1 MKNFMKSDGVVLKH
15 HFEKKI
21 LELEEEKN
29 ALQVLSFRI
38 IVGIGTVVPVKAFMH
53 KDWHTCHAYKLQTE
67 RDMLVSQLTRLA
79 NTSDEQ
85 SHKLHETYV
94 QKVKALET
102 QVLEVI

>member
-53 KDWHTCHAYKLQTE
+53 KVTMTIHKYNCKLITFLLYN
-67 RDMLVSQLTRLA
+67 DTLPT
-79 NTSDEQ
+79 
-85 SHKLHETYV
+85 
-94 QKVKALET
+94 
-102 QVLEVI
+102 

>member
-38 IVGIGTVVPVKAFMH
+38 IIGIDKVIPVKAFTH
-53 KDWHTCHAYKLQTE
+53 KD
-67 RDMLVSQLTRLA
+67 
-79 NTSDEQ
+79 
-85 SHKLHETYV
+85 
-94 QKVKALET
+94 
-102 QVLEVI
+102 